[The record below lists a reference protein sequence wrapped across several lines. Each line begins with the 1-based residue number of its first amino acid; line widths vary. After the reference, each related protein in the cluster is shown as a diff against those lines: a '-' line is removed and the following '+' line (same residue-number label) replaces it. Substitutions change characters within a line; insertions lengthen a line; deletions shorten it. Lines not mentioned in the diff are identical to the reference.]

1 MSSLTSTNVGVTRLS
16 ASSGST
22 TTTNVADQKAS
33 NLPPPKA
40 KSSFRRWFSF
50 VRQVVLSN
58 SARKELE
65 SSGEKKSEETLV
77 QTSSPL
83 ASSTVALAPSV
94 SSDTREEDVTD
105 IQRPTKFEPNASLKH
120 VARNHQAPFVFS
132 PASVFD
138 PALTKVN
145 LVEMPEPV
153 MVASTPVSQNTESQ
167 NVDETMPSKPAKAK
181 RSRKPRKPTMITP
194 EMMQKITKDNK
205 KHQGSSA
212 REVKSKKKSTGAVAS
227 TVGVKG
233 VRANPL
239 RWSQD

>member
-1 MSSLTSTNVGVTRLS
+1 MSSLTSPNVGVVRLS
-16 ASSGST
+16 ASSGS

-40 KSSFRRWFSF
+40 KSSFRHWFNF

-65 SSGEKKSEETLV
+65 SSGAKKSEETLV

-94 SSDTREEDVTD
+94 SSDTCEEDATD
-105 IQRPTKFEPNASLKH
+105 IERTAKSEPNALLKH
-120 VARNHQAPFVFS
+120 VARNHQAPFVFTPDS
-132 PASVFD
+132 IFN

-145 LVEMPEPV
+145 LLEMPEPV
-153 MVASTPVSQNTESQ
+153 MVASTPVSQNTEFQ

-194 EMMQKITKDNK
+194 EMMQKITRENR
-205 KHQGSSA
+205 KHQGASA
-212 REVKSKKKSTGAVAS
+212 REVEVKKNSTGAVAS
-227 TVGVKG
+227 TAGVKG